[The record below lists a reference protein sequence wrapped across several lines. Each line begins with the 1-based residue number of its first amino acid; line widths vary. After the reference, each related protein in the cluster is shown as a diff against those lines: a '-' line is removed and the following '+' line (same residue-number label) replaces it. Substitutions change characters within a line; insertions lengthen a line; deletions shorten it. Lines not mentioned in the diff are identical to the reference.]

1 MSYVLPPIGLGQLFV
16 SSVYVLVALRSKGVP
31 LALFGFASI
40 VMLTMNSNVV
50 SVHRYLLPCLVLY
63 VALVLF
69 GERRPQLRGAV
80 HVVLY
85 SNSLI
90 CGATFLRFVSGNW
103 AG

>member
-1 MSYVLPPIGLGQLFV
+1 VLPTIGLALLFV

-31 LALFGFASI
+31 LALFGFAAI

-50 SVHRYLLPCLVLY
+50 SVHRYLLPCLVMY

-85 SNSLI
+85 ANALV
-90 CGATFLRFVSGNW
+90 CGAIYVRFITGFW